1 MAPRSSAERIAVV
14 ATLSCAV
21 CPLVRRVRATEASR
35 CLGSLQSEIFNRDLS
50 HGSMEQSFHRWRD
63 FFRQRKTR
71 DARPQLPSLVQRA
84 YSVQRSLAV
93 SGYRQAVASRELKVW
108 LAENAK
114 RAARGDHIRRAQGG
128 LACSSLCRRA
138 GRHGPA
144 RSERVAPAG
153 RRHASTHTDCCETR
167 PWTERRTRGHAVTPR
182 RAKADLA
189 ASLAWRSATK
199 GRDDAAVAP
208 SVRRSRPAAG
218 AGP

>member
-1 MAPRSSAERIAVV
+1 MVGGECKKSGARRPYTASTRRPR
-14 ATLSCAV
+14 
-21 CPLVRRVRATEASR
+21 
-35 CLGSLQSEIFNRDLS
+35 LQL
-50 HGSMEQSFHRWRD
+50 
-63 FFRQRKTR
+63 
-71 DARPQLPSLVQRA
+71 
-84 YSVQRSLAV
+84 
-93 SGYRQAVASRELKVW
+93 
-108 LAENAK
+108 
-114 RAARGDHIRRAQGG
+114 
-128 LACSSLCRRA
+128 SLCRRA

-218 AGP
+218 AQVRSHRRATRSGERTPCRTRSAAARARATCSRGPSASGA